1 MRVRILKQLLAT
13 LMVSVPLVAVAEA
26 PSEGG
31 SSALKQKL
39 ARLLPQYTPDEI
51 TKSEVAGLYAVR
63 FGTQVVYVSGD
74 GRYLIQGK
82 MLDLETK
89 QDLTEPKVSGARAAM
104 IKQQVAEEM
113 ITYPAKESSHTVT
126 VFTDID
132 CPYCRKFH
140 REIPDYNKLGITVR
154 YLFFPRAGVGSES
167 YNKSVSV
174 WCAED
179 RNAAMDLAKAGDE
192 PEAKQCDNPVQAQKA
207 LGEQLGVR
215 GTPTIFLEDGTIL
228 PGYVEAAQLRAM
240 IDR

>member
-1 MRVRILKQLLAT
+1 M
-13 LMVSVPLVAVAEA
+13 
-26 PSEGG
+26 
-31 SSALKQKL
+31 
-39 ARLLPQYTPDEI
+39 
-51 TKSEVAGLYAVR
+51 
-63 FGTQVVYVSGD
+63 
-74 GRYLIQGK
+74 
-82 MLDLETK
+82 
-89 QDLTEPKVSGARAAM
+89 
-104 IKQQVAEEM
+104 
-113 ITYPAKESSHTVT
+113 
-126 VFTDID
+126 
-132 CPYCRKFH
+132 
-140 REIPDYNKLGITVR
+140 R